1 MKDILKYSII
11 GLSIIISVIVLSAAI
26 TYYGRSRD
34 TISVTGLG
42 EQTFTSDQIVWS
54 GIIRVDAYDKVE
66 GYKQIERNQAKVA
79 EYLRNH
85 GISNDEV
92 TFEFVNVNK
101 QFTSIYEAGN
111 YVGSRFAG
119 YALSQEFSITSNNVD
134 QVEKV
139 SREIS
144 SLVTQGVDV
153 DSNSPRYYY
162 TKLDNLKLQL
172 IEKASK
178 DARLRAENIV
188 NNAGAKLGKASQA
201 NLGVFQ
207 ITDVNGD
214 DEYLYG
220 GAFNTSSKE
229 KKARITV
236 RMIYKLK

>member
-11 GLSIIISVIVLSAAI
+11 GLSIIISVIVLSTAI

-54 GIIRVDAYDKVE
+54 GHIAVESMDKLAAYN
-66 GYKQIERNQAKVA
+66 QIEQNRKKVA
-79 EYLRNH
+79 QYLLQN
-85 GISNDEV
+85 GISASEV
-92 TFEFVNVNK
+92 TFEFVNINK
-101 QFTSIYEAGN
+101 QFTSLYDNGN
-111 YVGSRFAG
+111 YVGQRFVG
-119 YALSQEFSITSNNVD
+119 YSVSQNFSVTSNEVD
-134 QVEKV
+134 KVEAV

-144 SLVTQGVDV
+144 SLITQGVDIE
-153 DSNSPRYYY
+153 SYSPQYYY
-162 TKLDNLKLQL
+162 TKLDDLKLKL

-178 DARLRAENIV
+178 DARARAENIV

-220 GAFNTSSKE
+220 GAFNTTSKE

-236 RMIYKLK
+236 RMVYKLK